1 MKGGTSWLQAI
12 DKNESKRPWNRFI
25 KKKVNA
31 LFWQWVGRE
40 VERLLA
46 NICYEIKP
54 NL

>member
-1 MKGGTSWLQAI
+1 MGLLECKQ
-12 DKNESKRPWNRFI
+12 FI
-25 KKKVNA
+25 KMNLREFGMDLSKKVNA
-31 LFWQWVGRE
+31 LFRQWVGRE

>member
-1 MKGGTSWLQAI
+1 MGLLECKQFIKMNLREFGI
-12 DKNESKRPWNRFI
+12 DSS

-31 LFWQWVGRE
+31 LFRQWARRE